1 MQSFGMPARTRH
13 VLAVADAAEPP
24 TRVFFGS
31 QLIQLV
37 EPLYAQRLKTW
48 HDAQDIA
55 ALAEGELTDLTN
67 TFRRKGRAMAKTI
80 VITGASDG
88 IGAAASRQLH
98 DDGNHV
104 VVVGRSPRKTQ
115 AVAQEIGVDYFLA
128 DFTKLDDVRKLAAD
142 LDRAYPRIDVL
153 ANNAGGI
160 FGDRA
165 KTIDGFE
172 KTFQVN
178 HLAPFLLTSLLLDKL
193 IKSEAV
199 VVQTSSSG
207 ARLFGKLDIDD
218 LDHDR
223 DFTPQLA
230 YGSAKLEN
238 ILFTRELHRRYNA
251 RGISAAAFHPGAV
264 ATSFATE
271 SDSFMR
277 RIYSSRLGRAF
288 MTTPEKG
295 AAQMIWLAESVP
307 GSDWV
312 SGTYYEKR
320 KPAKRNNPQ
329 ALDADL
335 AVQLWDRSEQLL
347 GQKAQ

>member
-1 MQSFGMPARTRH
+1 MPARK
-13 VLAVADAAEPP
+13 DP
-24 TRVFFGS
+24 
-31 QLIQLV
+31 
-37 EPLYAQRLKTW
+37 
-48 HDAQDIA
+48 D
-55 ALAEGELTDLTN
+55 LTD
-67 TFRRKGRAMAKTI
+67 TFRRKDEAMPKTI

-88 IGAAASRQLH
+88 IGAAAARRLH
-98 DDGNHV
+98 EDGSQV

-115 AVAQEIGVDYFLA
+115 AIAREIGADYLLA
-128 DFTKLDDVRKLAAD
+128 DFTRLDDVRKLAAD

-153 ANNAGGI
+153 ANNAGAI

-165 KTIDGFE
+165 KTIDGHE

-178 HLAPFLLTSLLLDKL
+178 YLAPFLLTSLLLDKL
-193 IKSEAV
+193 IGSRAAV
-199 VVQTSSSG
+199 IQTSSSG
-207 ARLFGKLDIDD
+207 ARLFGKLAIDD

-230 YGSAKLEN
+230 YGTAKLEN
-238 ILFTRELHRRYNA
+238 ILFTKELHRRYNA

-271 SDSFMR
+271 SDSFMK
-277 RIYSSRLGRAF
+277 RIYNSHLARAF

-295 AAQMIWLAESVP
+295 AGQMIWLAESVP

-329 ALDADL
+329 ALDANL
-335 AVQLWDRSEQLL
+335 AARLWDRSEQLL
-347 GQKAQ
+347 GEKVR